1 MTKTKRLTL
10 ILADQLS
17 WQQPA
22 LLDSSPD
29 TDTLVFAEVAQEAT
43 YVRHN
48 KHKIT
53 FLFAAMRK
61 FADQARNKGY
71 SVRYFTIDQQI
82 KTLLEAVQTTLVS
95 QPIFDAVHLCE
106 PGEYRLKREIETWA
120 DQLGVPCV
128 VHEDSR
134 FLCSHS
140 EFKAWADRQK
150 TFRMEYFYR
159 GMRKRLNVLMDDD
172 QPVGGQWN
180 YDADNRSG
188 WRNKDVI
195 PKRIEFPIDATT
207 QTVINTVEQHFSD
220 HPGDLTQF
228 SYATDAT
235 QAQAHLAQ
243 FIQIFLPRFGQYQDA
258 LAEESTTMFHGLIG
272 LYLNAGLL
280 EPADVCNQAEAAYR
294 AGSAPLA
301 ATEGFIRQII
311 GWREYVRG
319 IYWYHMPRYATLN
332 TWDAATPL
340 PSWFWSG
347 NTHMRC
353 LHKSIQQS
361 LDTGYAHHIQRLM
374 VIGNFSLLAGLSVS
388 EVCDWY
394 LAMYVDAYEWVELP
408 NTLGMALNADDGIMA
423 SKPYAA
429 SGKYIAKQ
437 GNHCQQCP
445 YDPKLTTGP
454 KACPYNSLYWRFI
467 DRHLD
472 SLSKNPRM
480 GLITGQWRKRA
491 ADERESIVQWADQ
504 LLDRVES
511 L

>member
-1 MTKTKRLTL
+1 MTKTKRLIL

-17 WQQPA
+17 WQQPV

-29 TDTLVFAEVAQEAT
+29 TDTLVFAEVVEEAT

-48 KHKIT
+48 KHKIA
-53 FLFAAMRK
+53 FLFASMRK
-61 FADQARNKGY
+61 FAADARNKGY
-71 SVRYFTIDQQI
+71 PVRYFTIDKQV
-82 KTLLEAVQTTLVS
+82 KTLLEALQNTLGT
-95 QPIFDAVHLCE
+95 QQIFDQIHVCE
-106 PGEYRLKREIETWA
+106 PGEYRLKHEILTWS
-120 DQLGVPCV
+120 DRLSLPV
-128 VHEDSR
+128 VLHEDTR
-134 FLCSHS
+134 FLCSHAD
-140 EFKAWADRQK
+140 FKTWADGQK
-150 TFRMEYFYR
+150 SFRMEYFYR
-159 GMRKRLNVLMDDD
+159 GMRKRLNILMDQDK
-172 QPVGGQWN
+172 PVGGQWN

-188 WRNKDVI
+188 WRNKDTV
-195 PKRIEFPIDATT
+195 PERIKFVTDEIT
-207 QTVINTVEQHFSD
+207 QTVIDTVDAHFSD
-220 HPGDLTQF
+220 HPGDLSQF
-228 SYATDAT
+228 HYATDAIE
-235 QAQAHLAQ
+235 ARAHLEQ
-243 FIQIFLPRFGQYQDA
+243 FIRVFLPRFGQYQDA
-258 LAEESTTMFHGLIG
+258 LAEESTTLFHGLIG

-280 EPADVCNQAEAAYR
+280 EPLEVCQHAEASYR
-294 AGSAPLA
+294 AGNVPLA
-301 ATEGFIRQII
+301 AAEGFIRQII

-332 TWDAATPL
+332 TWSADTPI
-340 PSWFWSG
+340 PTWFWTG
-347 NTHMRC
+347 KTQMRC

-374 VIGNFSLLAGLSVS
+374 VIGNFSLLTGLSVS

-408 NTLGMALNADDGIMA
+408 NTLGMALNADEGIMA

-467 DRHLD
+467 DRHLER
-472 SLSKNPRM
+472 LTKNPRM
-480 GLITGQWRKRA
+480 SLITGQWRKRA
-491 ADERESIVQWADQ
+491 EDERDSIVRWADQ
-504 LLDRVES
+504 VLDRIES